1 MQFSAFGPFGA
12 IAATPGD
19 DMAGRSWFYA
29 SEGQQQGP
37 YPEIQLREFIARGT
51 ITADT
56 LVWTEGMANWQRAA
70 DVPGLIS
77 GASGPPVIPL
87 SSGALPSAG
96 GHAGG
101 ALSIDLPLWGF
112 LGRALLYIFGITLVI
127 PAPWA
132 GTYFYRWTVSRLHV
146 PGRPN
151 LAFTG
156 QVGDLWWAFVLMG
169 LLGYAGLYDDY
180 IQLLVIPLQGFL
192 SWMLLRWLASCLTSN
207 GQPLP
212 IAFNGSVVTF
222 IGWQV
227 LLAVSFIT
235 IIGWAWV
242 VTAWTCWICRN
253 VEGTRREI
261 VFNASGLDVLWRTVV
276 FVIACGFI
284 IPIPWVM
291 RWYTKW
297 YVSQFELVER
307 GTPANA

>member
-1 MQFSAFGPFGA
+1 
-12 IAATPGD
+12 
-19 DMAGRSWFYA
+19 MAGRSWFYA
-29 SEGQQQGP
+29 SEGRQQGP
-37 YPEIQLREFIARGT
+37 YPEIQLRELIARGT

-56 LVWTEGMANWQRAA
+56 LVWTEGMANWQRAG
-70 DVPGLIS
+70 DVPGLVS
-77 GASGPPVIPL
+77 AGSGPPVLPH
-87 SSGALPSAG
+87 SGGPVAGAG
-96 GHAGG
+96 GYGGG
-101 ALSIDLPLWGF
+101 ALSIDPPLWGF
-112 LGRALLYIFGITLVI
+112 LGRALLYIFGIALVI

-132 GTYFYRWTVSRLHV
+132 GTSFYRWTVSSLDV

-156 QVGDLWWAFVLMG
+156 QAGDLWWVFVLMG
-169 LLGYAGLYDDY
+169 LSGYAGLYDDY
-180 IQLLVIPLQGFL
+180 IQLLMIPLQGFL
-192 SWMLLRWLASCLTSN
+192 SWMLLRWLASRLSSN

-227 LLAVSFIT
+227 LLTVSFIT

-242 VTAWTCWICRN
+242 VTAWTRWICRN

-291 RWYTKW
+291 RWLTKW

>member
-1 MQFSAFGPFGA
+1 
-12 IAATPGD
+12 
-19 DMAGRSWFYA
+19 MAGRSWFYA
-29 SEGQQQGP
+29 SEGRQQGP
-37 YPEIQLREFIARGT
+37 HPEIQLRELIARGT

-56 LVWTEGMANWQRAA
+56 LVWTEGMANWQRAG
-70 DVPGLIS
+70 DVPGLVS
-77 GASGPPVIPL
+77 AAGSGPPVLPH
-87 SSGALPSAG
+87 SGGPVAGAAG
-96 GHAGG
+96 GHGGG
-101 ALSIDLPLWGF
+101 ALSIDPPLWGF
-112 LGRALLYIFGITLVI
+112 LGRALLYIFGIALVI

-132 GTYFYRWTVSRLHV
+132 GTSFYRWTMSRLEV

-156 QVGDLWWAFVLMG
+156 QAGDLWWVFVLMG
-169 LLGYAGLYDDY
+169 LSGYAGLYDDY
-180 IQLLVIPLQGFL
+180 IQLLMIPLQGFL
-192 SWMLLRWLASCLTSN
+192 SWMLLRWLASRLISN

-222 IGWQV
+222 IGWQI
-227 LLAVSFIT
+227 LFAVSFIT

-242 VTAWTCWICRN
+242 TTAWTRWICRN

-261 VFNASGLDVLWRTVV
+261 VFNASGLDVLWRTIV
-276 FVIACGFI
+276 FVFACGFI

-307 GTPANA
+307 GTPGNA